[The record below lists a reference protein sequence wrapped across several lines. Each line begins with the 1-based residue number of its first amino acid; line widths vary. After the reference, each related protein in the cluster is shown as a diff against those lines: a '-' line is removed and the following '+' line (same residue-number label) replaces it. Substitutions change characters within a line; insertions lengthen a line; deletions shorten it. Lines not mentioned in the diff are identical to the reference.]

1 MISETCSCGASITAD
16 DPHTITQS
24 RVEDWRANHRHDVS
38 QIEPSGHEY
47 TGPITVETATATTTA
62 RAAFQAFK
70 DWESAEDAVYDD
82 TEWQAAYSDLH
93 ADGMA
98 TPEQMEAAA
107 LLDMGKRVKE
117 NDDHARAAEPL
128 PSVDAET
135 FTLVYRPG
143 DEHSWADEFA
153 WLLRNHGPRLAD
165 LLEDVKD
172 AQGFRESIKVGRD
185 GRVWDGHH
193 RVLVAHLAHLM
204 VEVEVAEEPDPAQT
218 SPDGEAST
226 PHATASHR
234 SLTSVA
240 PAGEEHGAPEPPAG
254 TPVWWDGRW
263 WHGGPG
269 LPYYCM
275 TGPLD
280 EHCWSDMPGAVP
292 ALTPEQ
298 VDRLIYDKA
307 RTAERIGR
315 EAAARD
321 VEALMRWRGV
331 WVDAD
336 DAVRAARGQA

>member
-1 MISETCSCGASITAD
+1 MLREVCNCGASITAD

-38 QIEPSGHEY
+38 QIETSGYEY
-47 TGPITVETATATTTA
+47 TVDDDALLSLIEQQR
-62 RAAFQAFK
+62 RAA
-70 DWESAEDAVYDD
+70 S
-82 TEWQAAYSDLH
+82 TEH
-93 ADGMA
+93 
-98 TPEQMEAAA
+98 
-107 LLDMGKRVKE
+107 
-117 NDDHARAAEPL
+117 AEPL
-128 PSVDAET
+128 PSMDAET
-135 FTLVYRPG
+135 FTLMYRTG

-204 VEVEVAEEPDPAQT
+204 VEVEVAEEPDPTQT
-218 SPDGEAST
+218 SPADPGYYAFAHADPCSDDACRGECEQAD
-226 PHATASHR
+226 AQ
-234 SLTSVA
+234 A
-240 PAGEEHGAPEPPAG
+240 PAGEEHGAPEPHVG
-254 TPVWWDGRW
+254 TPVWWEGEW
-263 WHGGPG
+263 WIKPRKGTWYRLTTRPESAHAC
-269 LPYYCM
+269 PY
-275 TGPLD
+275 
-280 EHCWSDMPGAVP
+280 WSSMPGAVP

-298 VDRLIYDKA
+298 QRGGYLDGHKDGFKA
-307 RTAERIGR
+307 GR
-315 EAAARD
+315 NAAARD